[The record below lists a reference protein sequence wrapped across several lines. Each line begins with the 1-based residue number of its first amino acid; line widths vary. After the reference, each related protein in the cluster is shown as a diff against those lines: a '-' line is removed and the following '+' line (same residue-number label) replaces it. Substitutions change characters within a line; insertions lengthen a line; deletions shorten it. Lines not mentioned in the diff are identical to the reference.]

1 MTNDVRAMKNKLE
14 ESSKEIEYYT
24 REMNEHLRKIEEKH
38 SPLSYLERI
47 KDTAIGA
54 PVKGRFIES
63 LFIGPTDWEQMT
75 DFMNLRIQKGE
86 ETALTEFDS
95 AGKSLSVY
103 GVSVNNEFDV
113 PHWDMTIMDN
123 WELMIGN

>member
-1 MTNDVRAMKNKLE
+1 M
-14 ESSKEIEYYT
+14 
-24 REMNEHLRKIEEKH
+24 
-38 SPLSYLERI
+38 ERI

-113 PHWDMTIMDN
+113 PHWDMAIMDN
-123 WELMIGN
+123 WELMIGNWLSGNIWLVSFKISYLCLPLFYETRTTPSCHPSGCAYRQL